1 MKLKVNLEILAACNG
16 MKLSQLADKAG
27 LCRQNLSAIKN
38 RGTCSAL
45 TAVKIATALG
55 VEVTDIIDE
64 ASQSI
69 KRELQHFD
77 EQVSSIFFDVQNQ
90 QQKSINQV
98 GIPPK
103 TSEIHDTE

>member
-27 LCRQNLSAIKN
+27 LCRQN

-55 VEVTDIIDE
+55 VEVTDIVDE
-64 ASQSI
+64 AS
-69 KRELQHFD
+69 
-77 EQVSSIFFDVQNQ
+77 
-90 QQKSINQV
+90 
-98 GIPPK
+98 
-103 TSEIHDTE
+103 